1 MQHKKIEMNIRKILI
16 ITTSLAILTL
26 LVFSSMLSYN
36 AGKSYGV
43 KNAEEIRIAN
53 TKTSINNKQKTK
65 SVLVSQVKNT
75 KMTNQIKSSGRVI
88 SRNNITI
95 TSEVQGRLIGNYTFK
110 KGTEINKGD
119 IIFSVN
125 NTDLKLLIKAKMSQ
139 FMRLISSVLADIKI
153 DFDTE
158 YDKWYNF
165 FNKIDLDKNIPDL
178 PQMNSSK
185 EKNYIISRLIL
196 AEYLSIKSEEERLK
210 KYTVLAPF
218 NGIVTNSYTDVG
230 ANVNPGTPVVD
241 FIRKGD
247 MEIELTVNTSE
258 IKQINIGDK
267 VVLRENKNLFSGQ
280 IIRKGRFV
288 NPNTQSISVFA
299 NINTKTNTIY
309 NGMYLDAKII
319 TNSKDSVFKINRRA
333 IFDKDKVFIVDKK
346 NKLRINKINIVS
358 YEDNYAIIRNLK
370 ENTLVVKEP
379 LINTKAGSIVK
390 AIIK

>member
-1 MQHKKIEMNIRKILI
+1 MNIRKILI
-16 ITTSLAILTL
+16 ITTSLSILTL

-53 TKTSINNKQKTK
+53 TKTSINNKQKPK

-119 IIFSVN
+119 IIFSVK
-125 NTDLKLLIKAKMSQ
+125 NTDLKLLIKAKKSQ
-139 FMRLISSVLADIKI
+139 FLRLISSVLPDIKI

-288 NPNTQSISVFA
+288 NPNTQSISIFA

-333 IFDKDKVFIVDKK
+333 IFDNNKVFIVDKK
-346 NKLRINKINIVS
+346 NKLRIKKINIVS

-379 LINTKAGSIVK
+379 LINTKAGSVVK

>member
-1 MQHKKIEMNIRKILI
+1 MNIRKILI

>member
-1 MQHKKIEMNIRKILI
+1 MNIRKILI

-26 LVFSSMLSYN
+26 LVFSSMVSYN

-53 TKTSINNKQKTK
+53 TKTSINNKQKPK

-125 NTDLKLLIKAKMSQ
+125 NTDLKLLIKSRKSQ
-139 FMRLISSVLADIKI
+139 FMRLISSVLPDIKI

-165 FNKIDLDKNIPDL
+165 FNKIDLDKDIPDL

-241 FIRKGD
+241 FIRKDD

-333 IFDKDKVFIVDKK
+333 IFDNNKVFIVDKK

-379 LINTKAGSIVK
+379 LINTKAGSVVK